1 MENADVSRFKSLDDR
16 SKIEFLAHF
25 DGALKLEFAN
35 FLADLASDPEQDDL
49 LRIEAMKV
57 VGLYKGAYD
66 GAEVQR
72 KLLSIALREDEDDEV
87 RVYAFNSLAFV
98 DVGDVEVNASRALV
112 KSDEYILIKA
122 AAFSLIAQHKH
133 LPVARE
139 ALQAIQGDKEF
150 GKAAVRELG

>member
-1 MENADVSRFKSLDDR
+1 MESADASRFKSLDDR

-35 FLADLASDPEQDDL
+35 FLADLASDPDQDEL

-57 VGLYKGAYD
+57 IGLYKGAYD
-66 GAEVQR
+66 CSEIQ
-72 KLLSIALREDEDDEV
+72 KKILSIALCEREDDEV
-87 RVYAFNSLAFV
+87 RVHALNSLAFL
-98 DVGDVEVNASRALV
+98 DVGAVEVNASRELV

-133 LPVARE
+133 LLVARE